1 MEMSRRLA
9 KCLVFVALIASI
21 IALGCLT
28 GLVVMAAIYNGSSCP
43 QEVDCS
49 QNQPG
54 NVIPDIHFLNPIT
67 PTHVVT
73 TLEDDNVVEQS
84 ENAVM
89 MTDIYDSPDKLPD
102 FVQRTPIGNRLP
114 ETGDY
119 TDDDSVSDQ
128 STTIMSNNETEK
140 RALESE
146 SISGEPQVSK
156 IKIEKLNFE
165 TDSDINLEKP
175 SRKIIV
181 MVKLNLLAP
190 TMKRGRKKR
199 SNLEKDLIGI
209 GLSTRDAERFTMVI
223 DKEINGI
230 ASSAGSFDGN
240 ETAALDIEKL

>member
-1 MEMSRRLA
+1 MSRRLA

-28 GLVVMAAIYNGSSCP
+28 GLVVMAAIYYNSSSCL
-43 QEVDCS
+43 QSVECS

-84 ENAVM
+84 ESAVM
-89 MTDIYDSPDKLPD
+89 MADIYDSPDKLPD
-102 FVQRTPIGNRLP
+102 FVQRTPIGYRLP

-128 STTIMSNNETEK
+128 STTIMSNNVTEK
-140 RALESE
+140 RTLESE

-156 IKIEKLNFE
+156 TIDSTENIELKINKFVLSMIEQG
-165 TDSDINLEKP
+165 TDPVVIQDILT
-175 SRKIIV
+175 S
-181 MVKLNLLAP
+181 MYH
-190 TMKRGRKKR
+190 
-199 SNLEKDLIGI
+199 
-209 GLSTRDAERFTMVI
+209 
-223 DKEINGI
+223 
-230 ASSAGSFDGN
+230 
-240 ETAALDIEKL
+240 

>member
-1 MEMSRRLA
+1 MPRRLNLA
-9 KCLVFVALIASI
+9 KFLAFVISI
-21 IALGCLT
+21 VAFGCLT
-28 GLVVMAAIYNGSSCP
+28 GLVVMAAIYNSSTCP
-43 QEVDCS
+43 QELECS

-140 RALESE
+140 GTLESE
-146 SISGEPQVSK
+146 SISAEPQVPE

-199 SNLEKDLIGI
+199 SNLEKELIGI